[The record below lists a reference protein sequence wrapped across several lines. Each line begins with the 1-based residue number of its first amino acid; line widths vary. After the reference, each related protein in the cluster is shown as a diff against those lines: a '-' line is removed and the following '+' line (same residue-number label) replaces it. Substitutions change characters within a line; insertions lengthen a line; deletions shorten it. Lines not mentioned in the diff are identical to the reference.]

1 MDAPK
6 GLASYLDTVEGE
18 EVDSSSVF
26 KRFDWLSSPYSE
38 IFFKNKSIFFLHFR
52 FSPHL
57 IWSVTFNS
65 LLWRYYGGT
74 IQHFHLQHSYQTLLQ
89 WMRWHNVQNT
99 YQTLLEGMIC
109 SLVSPASSAQPVW
122 MGWTS
127 TWLLERADPPSLPT
141 QGRSLECYGS
151 GRSLSAPLLLGGC
164 FCSPAP
170 CPRSSPFF
178 STGFQWQI

>member
-26 KRFDWLSSPYSE
+26 ERFDWLSSPYLE
-38 IFFKNKSIFFLHFR
+38 IFFRIESNIFLHFR
-52 FSPHL
+52 LSPHL
-57 IWSVTFNS
+57 IWSFTFNS

-74 IQHFHLQHSYQTLLQ
+74 IQHFHLQHSYQTLLKG
-89 WMRWHNVQNT
+89 MRWHSVQNP
-99 YQTLLEGMIC
+99 YQTLLKGMQSSLTGFFRTTGVEG
-109 SLVSPASSAQPVW
+109 LDLDFAA
-122 MGWTS
+122 G
-127 TWLLERADPPSLPT
+127 E
-141 QGRSLECYGS
+141 GRSSKSPNTGAIS
-151 GRSLSAPLLLGGC
+151 GVLRIWKEFICTSIAGGC

-178 STGFQWQI
+178 STGFRWQI